1 MKYYYLPLLLIALL
15 FVSCA
20 EKSLMDEDH
29 SDVPVGKFVNISCQ
43 ISTQASTRAPL
54 TEKESSVGHF
64 YVFVVDKDG
73 NVLHAINRYVET
85 SDDLSFTCEAIE
97 QTKFPIKMRVLANFA
112 NFGVSGG
119 SWRLYRGNNAV
130 SIEQVMGVKT
140 DKEINE
146 WSITQKNVYQ
156 DKDLP
161 KIGELIIPIEKAG
174 KPQSLRIKNAV
185 AKVDVVN
192 PLSLTEL
199 ILTMRIKSYPLN
211 GGTSTAFDNDAVNAP
226 NKMVFAMPGANIPI
240 YLLPGAGNK
249 TTQNTGLEYQ
259 IVDTDKRISMALPN
273 VMQLNTLYV
282 RTLSATGFEVSV
294 PNVPN
299 LNEGVVLT
307 DFSGGFEVEVNTAS
321 SYTLTIESEKNWL
334 REEPT
339 VKKVDN
345 KTIHRFVYSEQN
357 LISEANIII
366 RERKGDFCQTI
377 PVAYKPR
384 EGEVKMILE
393 SKKLHPIN
401 FVIIGDGFRPI
412 DNKVDGLYDQTV
424 KDIVEGFF
432 NFSPFL
438 QYKEYFSVYQVY
450 ANSVDEGA
458 DFDGNQPELK
468 NTIFDAKFGPSWIKR
483 LLGMGNKAKMNEYAN
498 KAKVIGPRHLLLA
511 IANTQV
517 HGGSAGAYAVIS
529 RTTNAKM
536 IALHEIGHLFSL
548 ADEYVDQAYANAN
561 NITSEGARNKPN
573 VDITNDRTKV
583 KWKHFLGRPGYETE
597 NVVPGGFYLQE
608 GVWRPKWVSIMH
620 SMSGGFNAISRETI
634 VKKIKSWSGEEYSF
648 EEFLEKDKIGLSR
661 STLFTDPPVEPD
673 MMPVPLEYYVKP
685 SDMPEVRSRNWDIR

>member
-1 MKYYYLPLLLIALL
+1 MKYCCLFLFLMVLLVTSCTKKDLI
-15 FVSCA
+15 
-20 EKSLMDEDH
+20 DEDR
-29 SDVPVGKFVNISCQ
+29 SDVSVGQFVNISCQ
-43 ISTQASTRAPL
+43 ISAQTSTRAPL
-54 TEKESSVGHF
+54 TEKESNIGHF
-64 YVFVVDKDG
+64 FVFVVDRDG
-73 NVLHAINRYVET
+73 NVLHVINRYVET
-85 SDDLSFTCEAIE
+85 SDDLNFTCEAID
-97 QTKFPIKMRVLANFA
+97 QAKFPIKMRVLANFA
-112 NFGVSGG
+112 NFGVTGDT
-119 SWRLYRGNNAV
+119 WRLSRGNNTL
-130 SIEQVMGVKT
+130 SIEQLMDVKT
-140 DKEINE
+140 DKEIDE

-156 DKDLP
+156 DQYLP
-161 KIGELIIPIEKAG
+161 KMGELIIPIENAG
-174 KPQSLRIKNAV
+174 RPQSLRIANVV
-185 AKVDVVN
+185 AKIEVIN

-199 ILTMRIKSYPLN
+199 IVTMRIKSYPLN
-211 GGTSTAFDNDAVNAP
+211 GGTSTAFDNNAVNAP
-226 NKMVFAMPGANIPI
+226 NKMVFAMPAANIPI

-259 IVDTDKRISMALPN
+259 IVDTDQRISMALPN

-282 RTLSATGFEVSV
+282 RTLSTTGFDVSV

-299 LNEGVVLT
+299 INEGVILT
-307 DFSGGFEVEVNTAS
+307 DFSGGFEVEVNTIS
-321 SYTLTIESEKNWL
+321 PYTIAIESETNWL

-339 VKKVDN
+339 VKKIDS
-345 KTIHRFVYSEQN
+345 KTVHRFVYSEQN

-366 RERKGDFCQTI
+366 RDARGDFCQTI

-412 DNKVDGLYDQTV
+412 DNKVDGIYDQTV
-424 KDIVEGFF
+424 KDIVESFF

-468 NTIFDAKFGPSWIKR
+468 NTIFDAKFGPSWVKR
-483 LLGMGNKAKMNEYAN
+483 LLSMGNGAKVNEYAD

-511 IANTQV
+511 IANSQV
-517 HGGSAGAYAVIS
+517 YGGSGGAYAVIS

-536 IALHEIGHLFSL
+536 IALHEIGHVFSL

-561 NITSEGARNKPN
+561 HITSEGARNKPN
-573 VDITNDRTKV
+573 VDITDDWTKV
-583 KWKHFLGRPGYETE
+583 KWKHFLGRPGYGAES
-597 NVVPGGFYLQE
+597 VVPGGFYLQE

-648 EEFLEKDKIGLSR
+648 EDFLEKDKIGLSR
-661 STLFTDPPVEPD
+661 SALFTNPPVEPG

-685 SDMPEVRSRNWDIR
+685 SDMPEVRSKNWDIK